1 MIKYTMLVSLAEPDR
16 LGACLGSHLGV
27 EFNLYCMCF
36 DFVLLAPSRST
47 GPLWLF
53 VRLVPSHPKKISF
66 PDGIVTALYLGY
78 IWLPLDD
85 ITKLVVLTIDFALS
99 NSSASCIR
107 SENQV
112 Q

>member
-1 MIKYTMLVSLAEPDR
+1 MIKYTILVSLAEPDR
-16 LGACLGSHLGV
+16 SGACLGSHLGV

-53 VRLVPSHPKKISF
+53 VRLVPSHPLKNLVPRRQCDCF
-66 PDGIVTALYLGY
+66 VLGV
-78 IWLPLDD
+78 WLPLDD

-107 SENQV
+107 SEYQV